1 MNLNLNKKVAL
12 VTGASR
18 GLGRATAEAL
28 AMEGARVVAVAR
40 SMSELAELEETYPGQ
55 CLALVGDMLDPDLPQ
70 LAVQTAL
77 RHFGRLDVAVI
88 NTPGPRT
95 MQPLEARESD
105 FAEAFD
111 STFFPAVRLLR
122 NACVPMIEQ
131 RWGRILIISSTSV
144 KAPKPFLCLS
154 ASARSALWAWAKT
167 AAPELFSAGVTV
179 NAIFAGPHDTER
191 ARELGV
197 KGRAMGNPQDFGQYI
212 TSLCADATGF
222 VTGTG
227 FIVDGGELSGI

>member
-1 MNLNLNKKVAL
+1 MNLNLDNKVAL

-28 AMEGARVVAVAR
+28 AMEGAKVVAVAR
-40 SMSELAELEETYPGQ
+40 SRTELTQLEETYPDQ
-55 CLALVGDMLDPDLPQ
+55 CVALVGDILDPQLPE
-70 LAVQTAL
+70 LAVKTAL
-77 RHFGRLDVAVI
+77 SRFGRLDIAVI
-88 NTPGPRT
+88 NTPGPRSV
-95 MQPLEARESD
+95 QPLEASEND
-105 FAEAFD
+105 FAEAFN
-111 STFFPAVRLLR
+111 STFFPAVRLMHQVC
-122 NACVPMIEQ
+122 APMIEQ
-131 RWGRILIISSTSV
+131 KWGRILIISSTSV

-167 AAPELFSAGVTV
+167 AAPELFRQGVTV

-197 KGRAMGNPQDFGQYI
+197 TGRAMGNAQDFGHYLA
-212 TSLCADATGF
+212 SLCAEATGF

>member
-1 MNLNLNKKVAL
+1 MNLNLEKKVAL

-28 AMEGARVVAVAR
+28 AREGAKVVAVAR
-40 SMSELAELEETYPGQ
+40 SRDELAQLEAAYPGQ
-55 CLALVGDMLDPDLPQ
+55 CLALVGDMLDPDLPE

-77 RHFGRLDVAVI
+77 RQFGRLDVAII
-88 NTPGPRT
+88 NTPGPRSI
-95 MQPLEARESD
+95 QPLEARESD
-105 FAEAFD
+105 FTQAFD
-111 STFFPAVRLLR
+111 STFFPAMRLLR
-122 NACVPMIEQ
+122 HAAAPMIEQ

-154 ASARSALWAWAKT
+154 ASTRSALWAWAKS
-167 AAPELFSAGVTV
+167 AAPTLYRDGVTV

-197 KGRAMGNPQDFGQYI
+197 KERTMGSAHNFGQYL
-212 TSLCADATGF
+212 TSLCADATCF

-227 FIVDGGELSGI
+227 FIVDGGELMGI